1 MDRSDD
7 SDDILLQNIS
17 IAIGKEFLGERIDK
31 ALAEL
36 VSKFYPELLLTR
48 SKIERAI
55 ENGSVKLEGVDL
67 KNKSFKIERECLA
80 EIFLAN
86 YPDQELKPDP
96 DVHYEVVFEDNHL
109 VVINKPAGLIVH
121 PGDGGEVGTLS
132 HGLVS
137 RYGLK
142 GVGHPKRPGIVHRLD
157 KDTSGLMV
165 VARDQSTLVG
175 LLEQFHPPRKIHR
188 TYLAFTRKAP
198 TSRALLP
205 AGVISASIA
214 RDPKNPVKM
223 TVAKEGRA
231 ATTRYQFVE
240 EFSDALLLELE
251 LETGRTHQIRVHLEN
266 IGIPILG
273 DQTYNRGS
281 GKLSNTIQAVLPK
294 RQALHAAKLSF
305 EHPITKEPL
314 CFEAKLPED
323 LANLLGQLRA
333 EYGA

>member
-1 MDRSDD
+1 MDSSDD
-7 SDDILLQNIS
+7 SDDLFLRRIS
-17 IAIGKEFLGERIDK
+17 IAVSKEFLGERIDK
-31 ALAEL
+31 VLAEL
-36 VSKFYPELLLTR
+36 ASKLYPDLLLTR
-48 SKIERAI
+48 SKIERLVEDGA
-55 ENGSVKLEGVDL
+55 VKLEDAVL
-67 KNKSFKIERECLA
+67 KNKSFKIERECLVEIVLA
-80 EIFLAN
+80 EH
-86 YPDQELKPDP
+86 PEQELKPDSS
-96 DVHYEVVFEDNHL
+96 VEYEVVFEDSHL
-109 VVINKPAGLIVH
+109 VVINKPAGLVIH

-165 VARDQSTLVG
+165 VALDQQTLVG

-198 TSRALLP
+198 SSRALLP

-223 TVAKEGRA
+223 SVAKEGRS
-231 ATTRYQFVE
+231 ATTKYRFLE

-281 GKLSNTIQAVLPK
+281 GKLSKTIEAVLPK

-305 EHPITKEPL
+305 EHPITKQQL
-314 CFEAKLPED
+314 SFEADLPED
-323 LANLLGQLRA
+323 LKTLLRELRA